1 MGETSKTETATIDT
15 QICDINKKIYT
26 KTMKLFV
33 ILCTVSPLLSAPQ
46 YGQSGGGHNSIPSLQ
61 PPASASQSVA
71 CRTEQQVIWDT
82 KYIEK
87 ETQECVQISVPKCS
101 TAYKKQ
107 CNQVYKNECSTQY
120 QQQCSTQYREEAEYY
135 TETECNTDYKE
146 DCEYQWEGT
155 GNNKVWAPIPG
166 TCNNNAYDKC
176 GDVQTQKLKQVPY
189 NDCQN
194 VPKQVCNKVPKQE
207 CRTVTE
213 QQCQQVPYQDCQN
226 VPQQQCKPVHKKV
239 PQRISRR
246 VPKKV
251 CDGGSGSG
259 YNGGS
264 SGSGFNAGSSGSNGG
279 GFGFGGTGGFR
290 NSEPDAELLP
300 EKQVKANTRDKDAVN
315 FGR

>member
-1 MGETSKTETATIDT
+1 MGT
-15 QICDINKKIYT
+15 
-26 KTMKLFV
+26 
-33 ILCTVSPLLSAPQ
+33 
-46 YGQSGGGHNSIPSLQ
+46 
-61 PPASASQSVA
+61 
-71 CRTEQQVIWDT
+71 
-82 KYIEK
+82 
-87 ETQECVQISVPKCS
+87 ETQECSTISVPKCS

-107 CNQVYKNECSTQY
+107 CSQKYK
-120 QQQCSTQYREEAEYY
+120 EEVEYY
-135 TETECNTDYKE
+135 TEIECNTDYKE
-146 DCEYQWEGT
+146 DCDYQWEGT

-166 TCNNNAYDKC
+166 TCINNVYDKC
-176 GDVQTQKLKQVPY
+176 GDVQKQKLKQVPY

-259 YNGGS
+259 YNRGS
-264 SGSGFNAGSSGSNGG
+264 SGSGFNAGSSGSNGDETQYLCAG
-279 GFGFGGTGGFR
+279 GEPGKGSCKGGAGGGLFSQR
-290 NSEPDAELLP
+290 SDGRWEVVGIGSFSVGGGCGNIDGIPDIY
-300 EKQVKANTRDKDAVN
+300 TRVSQYQQWIEHTMN
-315 FGR
+315 RML